1 MMRASFRFTISKIRQ
16 KISFMAFAKKQTI
29 TELFIT
35 AIISSYN
42 DISIQ
47 KQMRPGIPADVQQDL
62 ENILQGQISNV
73 FKFMMRMKINYGKIN
88 STNLSHKLYL
98 ERQKEQQLMR
108 DTKIHVKKKTQESFK
123 VKTINKYYL
132 VNQEHKIKKMF
143 EKKKCFDIF

>member
-123 VKTINKYYL
+123 VKTINKY
-132 VNQEHKIKKMF
+132 
-143 EKKKCFDIF
+143 